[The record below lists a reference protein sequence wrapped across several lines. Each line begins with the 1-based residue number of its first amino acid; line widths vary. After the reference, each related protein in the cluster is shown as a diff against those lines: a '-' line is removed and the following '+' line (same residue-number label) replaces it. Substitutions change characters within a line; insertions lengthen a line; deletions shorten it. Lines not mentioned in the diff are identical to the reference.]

1 MVALSAVSAELLA
14 AYGDSTGDLGLA
26 AFSVVYFSALYG
38 APALLAREVARRAGW
53 GWPSLL
59 LLFLALGLTQACII
73 DQSMFSDDYEGY
85 DGWEESWKATLVQP
99 LGINASNTL
108 NFLVGH
114 VIFSFGAPV
123 ALAEAWRRARA
134 RARAPWLGRRG
145 LIIAGLAYLAAATLI
160 MFQPGSHA
168 ASQTQLGVS
177 VGLVVG
183 CVGLAALVGRRHR
196 QRPAP
201 EVQRGRR
208 APTIAVT
215 FTIALVLAVAR
226 ALVAETWA
234 GFAQGVVVTALAAA
248 FVWLSARR
256 PGWGIRHAAAVAL
269 AFLVANG
276 LLAFTYFPLLGEVS
290 AGAKYAHNVV
300 MLLVVLTAGWFALR
314 TGGSSSARPAA
325 RPAPTPPTPTA

>member
-14 AYGDSTGDLGLA
+14 AYGDSTGHLGLA

-73 DQSMFSDDYEGY
+73 DQSMFSDDYGGY

-123 ALAEAWRRARA
+123 ALAEAWRRD

-160 MFQPGSHA
+160 MSEPGSHA
-168 ASQTQLGVS
+168 ASQTQLVVS

-183 CVGLAALVGRRHR
+183 CVGLAALVGRCHR

-234 GFAQGVVVTALAAA
+234 GLAQGVVVTALAAA
-248 FVWLSARR
+248 FVWWSARR

-325 RPAPTPPTPTA
+325 RPAPTPSTPTA